1 MKRHFITSL
10 IFSAGIHSM
19 PALSVDCSDLDVR
32 YNLFDMGTEEVF
44 QNGEGTPGPR
54 RLVTEQTSQIISFS
68 SKRFI
73 QASPMD
79 IDALTVKVTK
89 TDGGRLGGKTSF
101 ITCAI
106 DSEGNTQEL
115 NRFDIAGTRRTIG
128 DTVTYKVS
136 GIKGKRLAIKLA
148 GQSPT
153 GTARFHIDLIR
164 SSREGQ
170 PWQPVRSFHSDP
182 LTGFADLHVHQ
193 AASLAFS
200 GGWYWGSHEPG
211 ALAERAP
218 ACDGHSH
225 ANLSNFLSGQ
235 KVDLGSHEGKQHGYP
250 DYTDWPRWDEI
261 KHQQVTEQWLREAH
275 ENGLNLMVASAVNN
289 QWLSAAM
296 IASGHHDNRMS
307 PADMESV
314 KRQVYSLQR
323 MAEQSDWYQVVRD
336 PWEARRAIEAGKLA
350 VVLAVEVSDIL
361 PNSDGDWRQQ
371 LYDLYDMGV
380 RNIMLAHE
388 TNSRFSGA
396 AFHEDTFKDLS
407 KVKATFDRAIEY
419 SSSNDGVNNQIGLT
433 QEGREL
439 VKEMIRLNMLL
450 DLSHLPLKSQRE
462 VYQLVASEH
471 NYYPLFNSHTRVE
484 AMLFDEELA
493 HFKEH
498 LSSDE
503 VLGFVRDTGGVIGLR
518 TGVERMRTHAAAG
531 HQQPVPNNC
540 DGSSRSYAQSYQ
552 YADAFGV
559 AVAFGSDF
567 NGFITQMP
575 PRFGADACAAQP
587 DESLRLAQQA
597 AQGVGPVGDAFST
610 KGLAH
615 IGYLPSLR
623 DDLQRIGANVA
634 NLDNSVE
641 NFVKMW
647 ERAYDNNRGKIT
659 VTPPET
665 LVNKALYAKASASST
680 YPGYGPEKI
689 NDGSTHT
696 AVSGDH
702 SWSNAHRALP
712 GGALPQW
719 VQLDFGTLV
728 GVSQINLTT
737 SERYQIQDFDIDLH
751 QDGIWQTVSSI
762 RNNKDT
768 HVEIN
773 LGKVYS
779 ADKLRLTGYKGPVH
793 QDFHVRVNELEVY

>member
-1 MKRHFITSL
+1 MKRHLITSL
-10 IFSAGIHSM
+10 VIFAGIQSA
-19 PALSVDCSDLDVR
+19 PALSIDCSNLDVR
-32 YNLFDMGTEEVF
+32 YNLFDMGTEEIF

-54 RLVTEQTSQIISFS
+54 RLVTEQTSQILSYS

-79 IDALTVKVTK
+79 IDTLTVKVSK
-89 TDGGRLGGKTSF
+89 IDGGRVGGMTNF
-101 ITCAI
+101 ITCSI
-106 DSEGNTQEL
+106 DSDGNTQEL
-115 NRFDIAGTRRTIG
+115 KRFDIAGTRKTIG
-128 DTVTYKVS
+128 ETVTYDVS

-148 GQSPT
+148 GNSPT
-153 GTARFHIDLIR
+153 GSARFHIDLIR
-164 SSREGQ
+164 GKNEGQ
-170 PWQPVRSFHSDP
+170 PWQPLRSVHSEP

-211 ALAERAP
+211 SLAERAP
-218 ACDGHSH
+218 ACDGYSH
-225 ANLSNFLSGQ
+225 ANLSEFLSGQ
-235 KVDLGSHEGKQHGYP
+235 KVDLGSHEGEQHGYP
-250 DYTDWPRWDEI
+250 DYTDWPRWDDI

-275 ENGLNLMVASAVNN
+275 ESGLNLLVASAVNN

-296 IASGHHDNRMS
+296 IASGHHNNRLS

-323 MAEQSDWYQVVRD
+323 MSEQSDWYQVVRD

-380 RNIMLAHE
+380 RNVMLAHE

-407 KVKATFDRAIEY
+407 KVKATFDSAIEY
-419 SSSNDGVNNQIGLT
+419 SSSNDGINNEIGLT

-439 VKEMIRLNMLL
+439 LKEMIRLNMLI

-462 VYQLVASEH
+462 IYQLVATEH
-471 NYYPLFNSHTRVE
+471 AYYPLFNSHTRVE
-484 AMLFDEELA
+484 AMLFDKELA

-503 VLGFVRDTGGVIGLR
+503 VLGFIRDTGGVIGLR
-518 TGVERMRTHAAAG
+518 TGVERMRTHTAAA
-531 HQQPVPNNC
+531 HQQPIANNC

-575 PRFGADACAAQP
+575 PRFGPEACAAQT
-587 DESLRLAQQA
+587 DESLRQEQKA
-597 AQGVGPVGDAFST
+597 AQGAAPVDDAFST

-615 IGYLPSLR
+615 IGHLPALR
-623 DDLQRIGANVA
+623 DDLRRIGANTT
-634 NLDNSVE
+634 NIENSVE

-647 ERAYDNNRGKIT
+647 ERAYDDNRNK
-659 VTPPET
+659 VSVALPET
-665 LVNKALYAKASASST
+665 LINKAFYANVSASST
-680 YPGYGPEKI
+680 YPGYSPEKI
-689 NDGSTHT
+689 LDGSTNT

-702 SWSNAHRALP
+702 SWSNAHMALP
-712 GGALPQW
+712 NGVLPQW
-719 VQLDFGTLV
+719 VQLDFETA
-728 GVSQINLTT
+728 VSVSLIKLTT
-737 SERYQIQDFDIDLH
+737 SAQYEIQDFDIDLH
-751 QDGIWQTVSSI
+751 HNGAWRTVTSI
-762 RNNKDT
+762 RNNTDT
-768 HVEIN
+768 YIEIS
-773 LGKVYS
+773 LGKTYP
-779 ADKLRLTGYKGPVH
+779 ADKLRLTGYKGPAR
-793 QDFHVRVNELEVY
+793 QEFHIRVNELEVY